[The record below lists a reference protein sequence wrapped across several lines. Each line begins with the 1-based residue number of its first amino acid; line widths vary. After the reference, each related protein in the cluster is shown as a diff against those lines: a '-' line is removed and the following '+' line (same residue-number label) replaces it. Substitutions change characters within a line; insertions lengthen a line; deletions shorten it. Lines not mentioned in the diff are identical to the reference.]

1 MNESELIERTKNYG
15 IIKNHDGTTTFKMKL
30 SVEGSINNCIYSQ
43 GEDCWGAKEIVRL
56 YYEGRKA
63 WLQGDLE
70 TVADM
75 FGVLV

>member
-15 IIKNHDGTTTFKMKL
+15 ITHNQDGTTTIKMKL

-43 GEDCWGAKEIVRL
+43 GEDNWGAKEIVRI
-56 YYEGRKA
+56 YYEARRA

-70 TVADM
+70 TVADF

>member
-1 MNESELIERTKNYG
+1 MNETELIERTKNYG
-15 IIKNHDGTTTFKMKL
+15 ITNNKDGTTTIKMKL

-43 GEDCWGAKEIVRL
+43 GEDSWGAKEIVRI
-56 YYEGRKA
+56 YYEGRRA

-70 TVADM
+70 TVADF